1 MTPTRDAFL
10 INSNN
15 FFLFSRSDAGQRP
28 TAASSA
34 EVAEEVVRYINDLNL
49 ESLSQ
54 RQPTQHSR
62 RHDDDDGDDDNDEV
76 ARSVRFHRRRSGH
89 SRGRR

>member
-34 EVAEEVVRYINDLNL
+34 EVAEEGAVCHINDLNNL
-49 ESLSQ
+49 EGLSR
-54 RQPTQHSR
+54 RQPTQLFLR
-62 RHDDDDGDDDNDEV
+62 RNDDDDV
-76 ARSVRFHRRRSGH
+76 ARNVRFHRRHAGH